1 MEIRKNVNSALQK
14 KLQFSLRYSHFSMF
28 PLLRSDGLTTVYF
41 VTMIVFSMLAYIYVQ
56 MKQVKEEV
64 HRFPRNLLKAVV
76 SFR

>member
-1 MEIRKNVNSALQK
+1 
-14 KLQFSLRYSHFSMF
+14 MF

>member
-1 MEIRKNVNSALQK
+1 
-14 KLQFSLRYSHFSMF
+14 MF
-28 PLLRSDGLTTVYF
+28 PLLRSDGLATVYF